1 MSFSITGQGTE
12 GSNVGVGTDGCLT
25 DWISIPCAT
34 NSNNPSAQS
43 GTPSVCVDRICG
55 MVFNSA
61 ASPGGSASVP
71 VSSNKQTQKTTTK
84 QKWHCT
90 RTRRA
95 LLYYYLLL
103 FKGDSFVIFLD
114 QMWRGETQHRGST
127 LTLCQI
133 GTSQIFRNGFKTS
146 TNLLWWFSGST
157 WCPLLIK
164 LPQIFFF
171 KNCLIFGCLTLA
183 VFTL

>member
-61 ASPGGSASVP
+61 ASPGGSVSVP
-71 VSSNKQTQKTTTK
+71 VSSNNYNPNTK
-84 QKWHCT
+84 KNSFLFGKIPK
-90 RTRRA
+90 RTKKKLTA
-95 LLYYYLLL
+95 TLIT
-103 FKGDSFVIFLD
+103 G
-114 QMWRGETQHRGST
+114 GEVSGGRQ
-127 LTLCQI
+127 
-133 GTSQIFRNGFKTS
+133 
-146 TNLLWWFSGST
+146 NL
-157 WCPLLIK
+157 
-164 LPQIFFF
+164 
-171 KNCLIFGCLTLA
+171 
-183 VFTL
+183 

>member
-61 ASPGGSASVP
+61 ASPGGSVSVP
-71 VSSNKQTQKTTTK
+71 VSSNNYNPNTKKKQHNQTKRTMHIRTKKTSINYYIVLHTY
-84 QKWHCT
+84 QIIP
-90 RTRRA
+90 A
-95 LLYYYLLL
+95 LLLLL
-103 FKGDSFVIFLD
+103 LKARRRIIFVIFWAKCD
-114 QMWRGETQHRGST
+114 
-127 LTLCQI
+127 
-133 GTSQIFRNGFKTS
+133 
-146 TNLLWWFSGST
+146 
-157 WCPLLIK
+157 
-164 LPQIFFF
+164 
-171 KNCLIFGCLTLA
+171 
-183 VFTL
+183 